1 MWADRQTDMKKPIV
15 TFHNFVNTPKNNSAV
30 IYHGPCTI
38 LIPSKYTELILV
50 HYILVQ
56 NHHRAGDS

>member
-1 MWADRQTDMKKPIV
+1 MMKPIV

-30 IYHGPCTI
+30 IYDGLRTI
-38 LIPSKYTELILV
+38 LIPTKYTELILV

-56 NHHRAGDS
+56 NHHSAGGS